1 MSKEKDIIIGLL
13 HKLPSK
19 ELCEL
24 TGIIGNIISDRMR
37 IQEGLKKKY
46 FAEQNMYF
54 EDVEMPY
61 E

>member
-1 MSKEKDIIIGLL
+1 MSKEQDRIFSLL

-24 TGIIGNIISDRMR
+24 IGIIGNIISDRMR
-37 IQEGLKKKY
+37 IQEGLKEMY
-46 FAEQNMYF
+46 FAAQTMYRKD
-54 EDVEMPY
+54 EEMPY